1 MPDNPAMTEPTSPI
15 PTPAAPAAQAAQP
28 NTAADLSATADAAT
42 PPSDDPAPA
51 NPPSR
56 GLWHSVALWRSLAIF
71 FVIVM
76 LLAGSAWL
84 SMYEM
89 MTTHINNLSKRLS
102 DTPVVAHLAVL
113 NNGQGE
119 AGVLITYAPQKQQ
132 LRLQRVGSYQ
142 EADDRALHLWA
153 LPAQGAPRFLGV
165 LGRGKLERLEVTEQD
180 MKDVPTLAISLEA
193 KNGPAADQPRG
204 PVLFKGTLIHNQL

>member
-1 MPDNPAMTEPTSPI
+1 MARSCTKPSNDAFTDATSPS
-15 PTPAAPAAQAAQP
+15 P
-28 NTAADLSATADAAT
+28 
-42 PPSDDPAPA
+42 DPAPV
-51 NPPSR
+51 NPPNR

-132 LRLQRVGSYQ
+132 LRLQRLLLLRS
-142 EADDRALHLWA
+142 LH
-153 LPAQGAPRFLGV
+153 RF
-165 LGRGKLERLEVTEQD
+165 
-180 MKDVPTLAISLEA
+180 P
-193 KNGPAADQPRG
+193 
-204 PVLFKGTLIHNQL
+204 

>member
-1 MPDNPAMTEPTSPI
+1 M
-15 PTPAAPAAQAAQP
+15 
-28 NTAADLSATADAAT
+28 
-42 PPSDDPAPA
+42 
-51 NPPSR
+51 
-56 GLWHSVALWRSLAIF
+56 ALWRSLAIF

-153 LPAQGAPRFLGV
+153 LPTQGTPRFLGV

>member
-15 PTPAAPAAQAAQP
+15 PTPAAPATQAAHTT
-28 NTAADLSATADAAT
+28 TAADLSATADAT
-42 PPSDDPAPA
+42 SSSPDPAPDNA
-51 NPPSR
+51 PSR

-153 LPAQGAPRFLGV
+153 LPAQDAPRFLGV